1 MIDGNNELENHIY
14 YVCLINV
21 ILFLIGVFAAYGV
34 YYEYLYEGIFTN
46 GISDFKRLIIFNF
59 ICYLLVVYNA
69 AVIIMAMG
77 EGLLLSARYRKFNKS
92 KKLGLKIIT
101 SAVINHDK
109 DFLLKNR
116 IRILVFICLLIGVGA
131 GINKI
136 FEISNMTV
144 FEQLSLISEINDDIE
159 YDDPIS
165 IETDSIELYD
175 NRNIW
180 VENSDGVN
188 VKRSLKSS
196 QVETIKGD
204 NGFQKEIP
212 VERHFRISYYKRSGY
227 VKEVLDITDTSDYNL
242 SLSSPS
248 YSYFIKQNIEIR
260 LSVNEN
266 NTILVERSGIAVYD
280 DLDPNSVELAEME
293 KKIYWYITCDGE
305 FYKRSLAIR
314 LNWTNILTFAPAG
327 DYAVTLVLDNDE
339 EIEDQAPISNT
350 ILYSKRSKNSNSEE
364 YESVPLEKEE

>member
-59 ICYLLVVYNA
+59 ICYLLIVYNA

-77 EGLLLSARYRKFNKS
+77 EGLFLSARYRKFNKS

-165 IETDSIELYD
+165 IDTDSIELYD
-175 NRNIW
+175 NRNI
-180 VENSDGVN
+180 
-188 VKRSLKSS
+188 
-196 QVETIKGD
+196 
-204 NGFQKEIP
+204 
-212 VERHFRISYYKRSGY
+212 
-227 VKEVLDITDTSDYNL
+227 
-242 SLSSPS
+242 
-248 YSYFIKQNIEIR
+248 
-260 LSVNEN
+260 
-266 NTILVERSGIAVYD
+266 
-280 DLDPNSVELAEME
+280 
-293 KKIYWYITCDGE
+293 
-305 FYKRSLAIR
+305 
-314 LNWTNILTFAPAG
+314 
-327 DYAVTLVLDNDE
+327 
-339 EIEDQAPISNT
+339 
-350 ILYSKRSKNSNSEE
+350 
-364 YESVPLEKEE
+364 